1 MRVENTEFWD
11 VVGVHKDIRGAVDHL
26 DETQAP
32 LLGCLVEWGRQ
43 LRDTEEEEQKESTPW
58 PCVREERR
66 RESYFKITTTL

>member
-1 MRVENTEFWD
+1 MRVENTEFW
-11 VVGVHKDIRGAVDHL
+11 GVHKDIRGAVDHL
-26 DETQAP
+26 DETQGP

-58 PCVREERR
+58 PCVREERE